1 MVKQANKSAMSL
13 HRLPLY
19 QQLQSLICGY
29 ITENKLRPDDP
40 LPAEG
45 DLAELFGVSRNS
57 VREAVKSLQVL
68 GVLVSRPGS
77 GLFVGEFSFDP
88 IVDNLPYAIVVDY
101 RDLADLLEV
110 RRTLEVG
117 MVDQILSS
125 RTDEQID
132 ELGEIIEKWKRAI
145 TKDNEAYPADL
156 DRAFHAALNRGG
168 SKPACCQAAQRVLA
182 SLLPGQQQR
191 AAGCTAGPHGDLC
204 LPRHSAAGPEDRRHR
219 RADAPAW
226 WLTTGASTSGCGPLS
241 GEPDSTG
248 PDGPRQRAG
257 GQRAG
262 NEAEQRAGEQRAGA
276 CGSLLWRSHQV
287 GTFVGRGPG
296 RDGFPVAGGHG
307 GNKARI
313 R

>member
-117 MVDQILSS
+117 MVDQIVSS

-132 ELGEIIEKWKRAI
+132 ELGEIIEKWKWAI

-168 SKPACCQAAQRVLA
+168 SKPACCQVAQRVLA
-182 SLLPGQQQR
+182 SLLPGQQQW
-191 AAGCTAGPHGDLC
+191 AARCTAGPHGDLC

-219 RADAPAW
+219 RA
-226 WLTTGASTSGCGPLS
+226 T
-241 GEPDSTG
+241 
-248 PDGPRQRAG
+248 RQPG
-257 GQRAG
+257 GSPPGHR
-262 NEAEQRAGEQRAGA
+262 RAGA
-276 CGSLLWRSHQV
+276 GRSAESRTARDLTV
-287 GTFVGRGPG
+287 PDRGLADRGLANRGLANRGPG
-296 RDGFPVAGGHG
+296 HAGHFFGAATKSAPSSG
-307 GNKARI
+307 AVQAAMVSR
-313 R
+313 